1 MAQALLALLQTKGD
15 DLLGS
20 CRALCR
26 ALPGA
31 DVCVHYSLKWNYHT
45 NAERSFGAFQQFCAD
60 MAALDGKASVMLVSG
75 GGKKRKLDT
84 VGWAP
89 GPFPVHPNA
98 FLPSCEAAWHGPL
111 NMQLGNCLAACQLA
125 SLPGPV
131 LPSPADA

>member
-1 MAQALLALLQTKGD
+1 MAQAFLALLQTKED

-45 NAERSFGAFQQFCAD
+45 NVERCFGAFQEFCAD

-84 VGWAP
+84 VGV
-89 GPFPVHPNA
+89 GPKA
-98 FLPSCEAAWHGPL
+98 LPTES
-111 NMQLGNCLAACQLA
+111 Q
-125 SLPGPV
+125 
-131 LPSPADA
+131 

>member
-1 MAQALLALLQTKGD
+1 MAQAFLALPQTKED

-45 NAERSFGAFQQFCAD
+45 NVERSFGAFQEFCAD

-84 VGWAP
+84 VGV
-89 GPFPVHPNA
+89 GPRA
-98 FLPSCEAAWHGPL
+98 LPTES
-111 NMQLGNCLAACQLA
+111 Q
-125 SLPGPV
+125 
-131 LPSPADA
+131 